1 MGGGQSKEEQLYHA
15 VQAGNHTTVKALRR
29 DGTSLE
35 WVDKEGRTPLI
46 LACTRGESFDMVITL
61 INLGANISVYR
72 PGTHGGTPVHH
83 AAKRGLDKTVVL
95 LLGRG
100 ADPLQSNDDGL
111 TPLDMARSRGH
122 ISVVR
127 IIEDRLCLFSGI
139 VRELSGPGFL
149 EALMPQWVTRK
160 VWVVVLPARPH
171 PKRHPKHELVIYQS
185 PKVSQPRAIITLAR
199 ARIREPDYT
208 AVNPMLVIVDRSNRQ
223 TYKFLSEHEND
234 NIQLERLFEA
244 CSLSSQGVPS
254 PVGSENSVRPAL
266 LQRSDLP
273 ALQSPNQPS
282 GQHFMNVSEEHQQK
296 QSRSRD
302 VALNMAI
309 DASIQSGST
318 EGIIV
323 PYLGPQTSGISE
335 RGAERHK
342 KGCKDRDCIEPK
354 KLKYG
359 EALDYFEAGPSKFGK
374 QSEVSQE
381 AFSLRVAHAES
392 SENRLSSAGKVC
404 AMSTSCP
411 TAPPLPSEFV
421 SYPASKS
428 RTLYAT
434 SSKSTNAAN
443 AALALEVNSK
453 IAGQC
458 VVCWDAPVQGVC
470 IPCGHLAGCMNCL
483 LDIKERSWGCPVCR
497 TQIQQVV
504 KVYTV

>member
-1 MGGGQSKEEQLYHA
+1 
-15 VQAGNHTTVKALRR
+15 
-29 DGTSLE
+29 
-35 WVDKEGRTPLI
+35 
-46 LACTRGESFDMVITL
+46 
-61 INLGANISVYR
+61 
-72 PGTHGGTPVHH
+72 
-83 AAKRGLDKTVVL
+83 
-95 LLGRG
+95 
-100 ADPLQSNDDGL
+100 
-111 TPLDMARSRGH
+111 
-122 ISVVR
+122 
-127 IIEDRLCLFSGI
+127 
-139 VRELSGPGFL
+139 
-149 EALMPQWVTRK
+149 MPQWVTRK

-302 VALNMAI
+302 LALNMAI